1 MKRLIDSKLVK
12 KAKSFLTNKNY
23 NKETNTTEIGGNLE
37 VEKKLVVKSHT
48 INGHQ
53 IISGTSLYFDSLKY
67 EDGTTTCN
75 FSPISTNFGNSVSFI
90 ASIYQGGSFTVKGP
104 LYGIFCFK
112 FSSPAPSSLSVRT
125 ISGMFTPETT
135 FAKANGLWTFTYTR
149 NDLTSSFETHPGVAI
164 LTNSE
169 GNSKTYRVLVELEYG
184 FERVG
189 HILLYD
195 PSKENGADFDFINP
209 SALTDTNAITFIF

>member
-12 KAKSFLTNKNY
+12 KVKAFLTGNNY
-23 NKETNTTEIGGNLE
+23 DEETNTTEIGGNLE
-37 VEKKLVVKSHT
+37 VEKKLIVKSHT
-48 INGHQ
+48 INEHL

-67 EDGTTTCN
+67 EDGSTTCN
-75 FSPISTNFGNSVSFI
+75 FSPISTNIGTNISFI
-90 ASIYQGGSFTVKGP
+90 GSIYQGGSYSFTGP

-112 FSSPAPSSLSVRT
+112 FSSPAPSSLSVHT
-125 ISGMFTPETT
+125 ISGMFTPETNFT
-135 FAKANGLWTFTYTR
+135 KANGLWTFTYDRT
-149 NDLTSSFETHPGVAI
+149 DLTSSFDAHRGVAI

-169 GNSKTYRVLVELEYG
+169 GNSKTYRVLVEVEYG

-195 PSKENGADFDFINP
+195 PSKENGEDFDFINP